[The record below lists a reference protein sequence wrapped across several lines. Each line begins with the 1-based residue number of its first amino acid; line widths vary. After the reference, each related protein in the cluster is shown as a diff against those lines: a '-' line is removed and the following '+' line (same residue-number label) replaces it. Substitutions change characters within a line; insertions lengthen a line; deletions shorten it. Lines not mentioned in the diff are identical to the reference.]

1 MWFPLGAY
9 SPRSRHDAVSCCR
22 LLLPTDQPVHELP
35 FHHVGSLHFAEALS
49 FPACSASIRG
59 VRMTTDDLGIPDRP
73 QTKEASR
80 GAGFPLVPASV
91 KGERV
96 KRLVRL
102 TSGHF
107 SRREARNGTPVKSYL
122 RQERTVA
129 DPVRCENLSLMG
141 KKRPAPRRRGSWDQR
156 LEDASRKIGAR
167 VKVILE
173 TREIPQARLAEHLN
187 VGENHVSGLLSGA
200 KRWNLPLFLGTR
212 LDHWGSPG
220 RPAGSVRESG
230 YRPHPGSDRL
240 AARAHRPRG
249 QNCPPGRPGCGRPI
263 PLPRPVARKLL

>member
-1 MWFPLGAY
+1 
-9 SPRSRHDAVSCCR
+9 
-22 LLLPTDQPVHELP
+22 
-35 FHHVGSLHFAEALS
+35 
-49 FPACSASIRG
+49 
-59 VRMTTDDLGIPDRP
+59 MTTDDLGIPDRP

-212 LDHWGSPG
+212 DFLGT
-220 RPAGSVRESG
+220 PASSIIGDLQGDQQEAFAKVVTVLTPEVTDWLLGLTDLEVKIALRGAQDAVDLSR
-230 YRPHPGSDRL
+230 YRD
-240 AARAHRPRG
+240 
-249 QNCPPGRPGCGRPI
+249 Q
-263 PLPRPVARKLL
+263 